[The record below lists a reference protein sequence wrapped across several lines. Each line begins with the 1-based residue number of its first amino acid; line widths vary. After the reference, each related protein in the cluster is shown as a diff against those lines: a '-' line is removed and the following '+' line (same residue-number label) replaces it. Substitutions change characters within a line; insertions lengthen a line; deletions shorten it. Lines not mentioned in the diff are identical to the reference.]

1 MDELKQLPAIM
12 QPDRRDDLLNK
23 IHQAGEMHLSPAQT
37 SILLGLSEKQT
48 QILWHTDPEIAG
60 IYATA
65 HLEQQ
70 MIQMKTMVRKAN
82 DSDNP
87 KQFEAAKY
95 LYELFSGNR
104 SNNQNNTFNISVGA
118 PSEIKRM
125 NDNLKVIE
133 SVDAEIIKQIK
144 ND

>member
-1 MDELKQLPAIM
+1 MDLPAVL
-12 QPDRRDDLLNK
+12 QPENRDNLLAK

-48 QILWHTDPEIAG
+48 QILWHTDPDIAG
-60 IYATA
+60 IYAVA

-70 MIQMKTMVRKAN
+70 ITQMKTMVRKAN

-104 SNNQNNTFNISVGA
+104 NNNQNNTFNISVGA
-118 PSEIKRM
+118 PADVRRVSDNIK
-125 NDNLKVIE
+125 LAEVL
-133 SVDAEIIKQIK
+133 DAETVEKIS